1 MVHALDLIIIVVYLL
16 AMVAIGIASRGKQ
29 EDAGDYFTAERG
41 FSRLLGV
48 ILIGLSIAATF
59 FSGISFLVYPS
70 VIYSNG
76 LAILLGLLLLPICW
90 VVVGYWFLPRYLRVA
105 GSQPYEVIERQ
116 FGYPTRAL
124 AAGMFVLLRVAWMG
138 TLIYAPT
145 VALMAGMHLPE
156 SYFWPTVLL
165 IGLSSTLYTTL
176 GGIRGVIVTD
186 AIQMVVIALGII
198 WPIAH
203 VLTHLP
209 VPLSTAWSYL
219 GDTGRLK
226 WFNPS
231 LSLHEPFTVWSILIG
246 MAVANFGMYLG
257 DQMSLQRYLAS
268 ESIASARKAFAVN
281 VIGVIIVILMLA
293 MVGLA
298 TAAWYGT
305 VPGAIAPKRA
315 DDVFPNFVVSQ
326 LPPGAPGLIVAAI
339 LAATMSSMTSGINSL
354 AGTITLDF
362 VVPSGRLP
370 SPRAQLKFAKI
381 TSLLLGLIATGV
393 AGVVSHLGP
402 LFDIT
407 QALTGVFLGPLLVC
421 IVLAVMQLRV
431 SSRSVIAG
439 MVAGTLIGWVVIG
452 SGVYILWVA
461 PSAALV
467 SLLIPLTSLLWQRQ
481 ATSIVRDR
489 EQILAQEVD
498 A

>member
-1 MVHALDLIIIVVYLL
+1 MIHTLDLVIVIVYLL
-16 AMVAIGIASRGKQ
+16 VMVAIGIATRGRQ
-29 EDAGDYFTAERG
+29 ENESDYFTAERG

-76 LAILLGLLLLPICW
+76 LAILIGLILLPICA
-90 VVVGYWFLPRYLRVA
+90 VVVGYWFLPRYLRVG
-105 GSQPYEVIERQ
+105 GSQPYEIIERQ

-124 AAGMFVLLRVAWMG
+124 AASMFILLRVSWMG

-145 VALMAGMHLPE
+145 VALMAGMHLPQ
-156 SYFWPTVLL
+156 SYFWPIVLT

-209 VPLSTAWSYL
+209 VPFSEAWHYL
-219 GDTGRLK
+219 GETGRLK
-226 WFNPS
+226 WLNTSF
-231 LSLHEPFTVWSILIG
+231 SLHEPFTVWSILIG
-246 MAVANFGMYLG
+246 MLVANLGMYLG

-268 ESIASARKAFAVN
+268 ENAQSARRAFLVN
-281 VIGVIIVILMLA
+281 IIGVITVIVMLA

-298 TAAWYGT
+298 MAAWYGK
-305 VPGAIAPKRA
+305 VPGAVAPERA
-315 DDVFPNFVVSQ
+315 DDVFPHFVVSQ
-326 LPPGAPGLIVAAI
+326 LPAGAPGLIVAAI

-354 AGTITLDF
+354 AGTITMDF
-362 VVPSGRLP
+362 VARTSRFQ
-370 SPRAQLKFAKI
+370 SPRQRLRFGKMM
-381 TSLLLGLIATGV
+381 SLALGLLATTI
-393 AGVVSHLGP
+393 AGVVSHLGTI
-402 LFDIT
+402 FEIT
-407 QALTGVFLGPLLVC
+407 QAITGVFLGPLLACV
-421 IVLAVMQLRV
+421 VL
-431 SSRSVIAG
+431 SVTQVRASAAAMMTG
-439 MVAGTLIGWVVIG
+439 MIAGTLAGGLVIA

-461 PSAALV
+461 PAAAVIAFAVPLISAMTRSSAQPKKELM
-467 SLLIPLTSLLWQRQ
+467 S
-481 ATSIVRDR
+481 AR
-489 EQILAQEVD
+489 EAQT
-498 A
+498 